1 MLDFDPEV
9 QVARNSEEDFFD
21 PLEYPVKKR
30 SLSNGD
36 SFFPKQNDNNV
47 TAAAPVKLAVTAS
60 DPDSSG

>member
-36 SFFPKQNDNNV
+36 SFFPKQNDN
-47 TAAAPVKLAVTAS
+47 AAPTKLAVTAS